1 MIEFSP
7 DAKIALSP
15 EAMTDLRALSTDHA
29 MNAALIHSLTVSKKE
44 AREHLRF
51 FKLMMIVSNGFLMFL
66 GLILAGFGVTRL
78 LNGFSILGLVCSIV
92 GTLLFLK
99 FVSVIASMTRALR
112 ATEVVAKKH
121 HLI

>member
-1 MIEFSP
+1 
-7 DAKIALSP
+7 
-15 EAMTDLRALSTDHA
+15 
-29 MNAALIHSLTVSKKE
+29 
-44 AREHLRF
+44 
-51 FKLMMIVSNGFLMFL
+51 MFL

>member
-1 MIEFSP
+1 MRPVIEFSP

-51 FKLMMIVSNGFLMFL
+51 FKLMMIVSNGF
-66 GLILAGFGVTRL
+66 
-78 LNGFSILGLVCSIV
+78 SILGLVCSIV